1 MGFQMKPTRKKV
13 PSVYK
18 SLYINEQLAERVEQM
33 AKENETSFNNV
44 VISMIEHC
52 LAETEEEKRK
62 IENKETEA

>member
-52 LAETEEEKRK
+52 LAEGAEEKTK
-62 IENKETEA
+62 IETEKTQA

>member
-52 LAETEEEKRK
+52 LAESKEEKRK
-62 IENKETEA
+62 IENEETEA

>member
-62 IENKETEA
+62 IENEETEA

>member
-1 MGFQMKPTRKKV
+1 MGFQMKSTRKKV

-62 IENKETEA
+62 IENEETKA

>member
-62 IENKETEA
+62 IENEETKA

>member
-18 SLYINEQLAERVEQM
+18 SLYINEQLAERVEQI

-62 IENKETEA
+62 IDNEKSGV

>member
-18 SLYINEQLAERVEQM
+18 SLYINEQLAERVEQI

-62 IENKETEA
+62 IENEKTEV

>member
-62 IENKETEA
+62 IDNEKSEA

>member
-18 SLYINEQLAERVEQM
+18 SLYINEQLAERVEQI

-62 IENKETEA
+62 IDNEKSEA

>member
-1 MGFQMKPTRKKV
+1 MPFELKPTRKKV

-18 SLYINEQLAERVEQM
+18 SLYINERLAEQLDRI

-52 LAETEEEKRK
+52 LAEGAEEKTK
-62 IENKETEA
+62 IETEKTQA